1 MDFSVFDNS
10 FDIVIVY
17 DQSGIIKYGN
27 SAFYLFS
34 SLSPAR
40 VVDKLHIGKI
50 FYTFDD
56 VPLNLKFF
64 TQINESTSI
73 KVVNFKSKTNEN
85 GLGQYVVTPLE
96 GELRIMFF
104 KDLTIEED
112 LHKKYRREMSLKD
125 KKIEEMDSLIELL
138 QNTRLVKEPRKI
150 IEEFTKHILDQF
162 GIGIGF
168 LRDTQNEVFK
178 VLNSKQIGMS
188 SSSYS
193 GLTQRIT
200 QLEPIKKY
208 AHYEGSELQDIL
220 KVFYSNLHSL
230 VVIPIHSQGKDF
242 FEIFIPIPSIE
253 KSEAFDHQKVI
264 TLSEQMKLLIQNMTL
279 EKLSIFDDLTKLHN
293 SRFFREKLN
302 EYTNHFEKLNLILLD
317 IDFFKKINDS
327 YGHLGGD
334 AVLIQVGQ
342 ILKSYQEKE
351 ILVSRVGG
359 EEFAILV
366 PNQTLDETLNLAA
379 KISEKIKQTVIPF
392 DNKSIK
398 ITMSFGISNWNP
410 EKFSVRDFYK
420 KADEALYE
428 SKTNGRDR
436 ITILNCA

>member
-17 DQSGIIKYGN
+17 DQKGIIKYGN

-34 SLSPAR
+34 GMSPAR
-40 VVDKLHIGKI
+40 VVDKLDLTKV
-50 FYTFDD
+50 FYSFDD
-56 VPLNLKFF
+56 VPLNIAFF
-64 TQINESTSI
+64 TQVKESTSI

-85 GLGQYVVTPLE
+85 GLGQYVVAPLKDH
-96 GELRIMFF
+96 LHIIFF

-150 IEEFTKHILDQF
+150 IEEFTKHILNHF

-168 LRDTQNEVFK
+168 LKDNKSEVFK
-178 VLNSKQIGMS
+178 VLNSKQIGMTS
-188 SSSYS
+188 TYNS
-193 GLTQRIT
+193 LQTRIE
-200 QLEPIKKY
+200 QMEPIKKY
-208 AHYEGSELQDIL
+208 TYMEGNDLQDVF
-220 KVFYSNLHSL
+220 KTFYSNLYGL
-230 VVIPIHSQGKDF
+230 VVIPIYAQGKEF
-242 FEIFIPIPSIE
+242 FEIFIPIPSTE
-253 KSEAFDHQKVI
+253 KSENFDHQKVI
-264 TLSEQMKLLIQNMTL
+264 TLGEQMKLLIQNMTL

-293 SRFFREKLN
+293 SRFFREKLT
-302 EYTNHFEKLNLILLD
+302 EYTNHFNKLNLILLD

-342 ILKSYQEKE
+342 ILKTYQEKE
-351 ILVSRVGG
+351 VLVSRVGG

-366 PNQTLDETLNLAA
+366 PNQTLDETLNLAT
-379 KISEKIKQTVIPF
+379 KISEHVKTTVIPF
-392 DNKSIK
+392 DGKNIK

-410 EKFSVRDFYK
+410 ERFTVRDFYK

-428 SKTNGRDR
+428 SKANGRDR
-436 ITILNCA
+436 ITVLNCA

>member
-17 DQSGIIKYGN
+17 DSHGIIKYGN

-34 SLSPAR
+34 GLTPAR
-40 VVDKLHIGKI
+40 VVDKLDIKKI
-50 FYTFDD
+50 FYSFDD
-56 VPLNLKFF
+56 VPLNISFF

-73 KVVNFKSKTNEN
+73 KVVNFKSKNNEN
-85 GLGQYVVTPLE
+85 GLGQYAVTPVE
-96 GELRIMFF
+96 NGLRILFF

-112 LHKKYRREMSLKD
+112 LHKKYRREMTLKD

-150 IEEFTKHILDQF
+150 MEEFAKHLLNHF

-168 LRDTQNEVFK
+168 LKDNKGEIFK
-178 VLNSKQIGMS
+178 VLNSKKIGLT
-188 SSSYS
+188 SSYS
-193 GLTQRIT
+193 PLIQRISQMEPFT
-200 QLEPIKKY
+200 KYSYLE
-208 AHYEGSELQDIL
+208 GNELQETL
-220 KVFYSNLHSL
+220 RTFFANLYSM
-230 VVIPIHSQGKDF
+230 VIIPIYSQGKEF
-242 FEIFIPIPSIE
+242 FEVFIPFPSADKAE
-253 KSEAFDHQKVI
+253 NFDHQKVI
-264 TLSEQMKLLIQNMTL
+264 TLSEQMKMLIQNMAL

-302 EYTNHFEKLNLILLD
+302 EYTGNFEKLNLILLD
-317 IDFFKKINDS
+317 IDFFKKINDG

-366 PNQTLDETLNLAA
+366 PDQSLEETLHLASM
-379 KISEKIKQTVIPF
+379 ISEKIKQTIIPF
-392 DNKSIK
+392 DGQEIK

-428 SKTNGRDR
+428 SKRNGRDR

>member
-17 DQSGIIKYGN
+17 DSHGIIKYGN

-34 SLSPAR
+34 GLTPAR
-40 VVDKLHIGKI
+40 VVDKLDIKKI
-50 FYTFDD
+50 FYSFDD
-56 VPLNLKFF
+56 VPLNISFF

-73 KVVNFKSKTNEN
+73 KVVNFKSKNNEN
-85 GLGQYVVTPLE
+85 GLGQYAVTPIE
-96 GELRIMFF
+96 NGLRILFF

-112 LHKKYRREMSLKD
+112 LHKKYRREMTLKD

-150 IEEFTKHILDQF
+150 MEEFAKHLLNHF

-168 LRDTQNEVFK
+168 LKDNKGEIFK
-178 VLNSKQIGMS
+178 VLNSKKIGLT
-188 SSSYS
+188 SSYS
-193 GLTQRIT
+193 PLIQRISQMEPFT
-200 QLEPIKKY
+200 KYSYLE
-208 AHYEGSELQDIL
+208 GNELQETL
-220 KVFYSNLHSL
+220 RTFFANLYSM
-230 VVIPIHSQGKDF
+230 VIIPIYSQGKEF
-242 FEIFIPIPSIE
+242 FEIFIPFPSADKAE
-253 KSEAFDHQKVI
+253 NFDHQKVI
-264 TLSEQMKLLIQNMTL
+264 TLSEQMKMLIQNMAL

-302 EYTNHFEKLNLILLD
+302 EYTSNFEKLNLILLD
-317 IDFFKKINDS
+317 IDFFKKINDG

-366 PNQTLDETLNLAA
+366 PDQSLEETLHLASM
-379 KISEKIKQTVIPF
+379 ISEKIKQTRIPF
-392 DNKSIK
+392 DGQEIK

-428 SKTNGRDR
+428 SKRNGRDR

>member
-17 DQSGIIKYGN
+17 DSHGIIKYGN

-34 SLSPAR
+34 GLTPAR
-40 VVDKLHIGKI
+40 VVDKLDIKKI
-50 FYTFDD
+50 FYSFDD
-56 VPLNLKFF
+56 VPLNISFF

-73 KVVNFKSKTNEN
+73 KVVNFKSKNNEN
-85 GLGQYVVTPLE
+85 GLGQYAVTPVE
-96 GELRIMFF
+96 NGLRILFF

-112 LHKKYRREMSLKD
+112 LHKKYRREMTLKD

-150 IEEFTKHILDQF
+150 MEEFAKHLLNHF

-168 LRDTQNEVFK
+168 LKDNKGEIFK
-178 VLNSKQIGMS
+178 VLNSKKIGLT
-188 SSSYS
+188 SSYS
-193 GLTQRIT
+193 PLIQRISQMEPFT
-200 QLEPIKKY
+200 KYSYLE
-208 AHYEGSELQDIL
+208 GNELQETL
-220 KVFYSNLHSL
+220 RTFFANLYSM
-230 VVIPIHSQGKDF
+230 VIIPIYSQGKEF
-242 FEIFIPIPSIE
+242 FEVFIPFPSADKAE
-253 KSEAFDHQKVI
+253 NFDHQKVI
-264 TLSEQMKLLIQNMTL
+264 TLSEQMKMLIQNMAL

-302 EYTNHFEKLNLILLD
+302 EYTGNFEKLNLILLD
-317 IDFFKKINDS
+317 IDFFKKINDG

-366 PNQTLDETLNLAA
+366 PDQSLEETLHLASM
-379 KISEKIKQTVIPF
+379 ISEKIKQTRIPF
-392 DNKSIK
+392 DGQEIK

-428 SKTNGRDR
+428 SKRNGRDR